1 MTCQGGAVASWLVR
15 SSQELA
21 VQTWALARDIVL
33 CFWAWHITLTVPL
46 SSQAYK
52 WVPANLML
60 KGNPF
65 VDLSQHGLR
74 STFYSLI
81 NIHNS
86 NNFLLS
92 CQACNELNQPWIESG
107 VSENAVSGHIQ
118 FIIPGKT
125 ACFAVGLWS
134 LWSTSIYTLYAKLMA
149 NSKPFCDNYTKPM
162 CQSMV
167 GGVTGSPLWK
177 GWGCLSKHLNYM

>member
-1 MTCQGGAVASWLVR
+1 
-15 SSQELA
+15 
-21 VQTWALARDIVL
+21 
-33 CFWAWHITLTVPL
+33 
-46 SSQAYK
+46 
-52 WVPANLML
+52 ML

-65 VDLSQHGLR
+65 VDLSQQGLR

-125 ACFAVGLWS
+125 ACFAVGLSS
-134 LWSTSIYTLYAKLMA
+134 LSSTGIYTL
-149 NSKPFCDNYTKPM
+149 
-162 CQSMV
+162 
-167 GGVTGSPLWK
+167 
-177 GWGCLSKHLNYM
+177 